1 MNLELHIISFDIP
14 YPANYGGVI
23 DVFYKIRALHKAGVA
38 IHLHCFEYK
47 GERAPELN
55 ALCKEVFY
63 YQRTSGLMP
72 NLSLIPYIV
81 ESRRSDQLIENLLKD
96 NHPILFE
103 GLHTCYLLSDKR
115 LANRVKIYR
124 ESNIEHHYYYHLFKA
139 EPSLGTRAFFLAESL
154 KLKLFQRQLK
164 HASFMLTVSEKD
176 TRYLQKHFPGKQ
188 VVYLPSFHREDT
200 VNTIPGNG
208 SYALYQGKLSVPEN
222 TRAAEYLIQSVWNET
237 MPELVIAG
245 LNPPSNLIR
254 MAGKSGN
261 IRLVS
266 NPTDDAMYELIRNAQ
281 VNILVTFQ
289 ATGLKLKLLNAL
301 FNGRFCLVNP
311 EMVAGTS
318 LSGLCSVVSTPVEF
332 QNSIHELFRC
342 TFTQEMVDER
352 EKVLQNQYSNQKNC
366 KLLLDL
372 LTLS

>member
-23 DVFYKIRALHKAGVA
+23 DVFYKIRALHTAGVA

-47 GERAPELN
+47 REQAPELN
-55 ALCKEVFY
+55 TLCKEVIY
-63 YQRTSGLMP
+63 YKRASGLKP
-72 NLSLIPYIV
+72 NLSHTPYIV

-96 NHPILFE
+96 NHPIIFE

-115 LANRVKIYR
+115 LTNRIKIYR
-124 ESNIEHHYYYHLFKA
+124 ESNIEHHYYFHLFRA
-139 EPSLGTRAFFLAESL
+139 EPNLGTRLFFLTESL

-188 VVYLPSFHREDT
+188 VVYLPSFHREDA
-200 VNTIPGNG
+200 VNALPGKG
-208 SYALYQGKLSVPEN
+208 SFALYQGNLSVPEN
-222 TRAAEYLIQSVWNET
+222 TRAAEFLIQSVWQDS
-237 MPELVIAG
+237 MPELVVAG
-245 LNPPSNLIR
+245 LNPPSSLIR
-254 MAGKSGN
+254 LAGERKN

-266 NPTDDAMYELIRNAQ
+266 NPTDNEMYDFIRNAQ
-281 VNILVTFQ
+281 VNIMVTFQ

-301 FNGRFCLVNP
+301 FNGRFSLVNP

-318 LSGLCSVVSTPVEF
+318 LAGLCSVVAEPAAFREQIQKLF
-332 QNSIHELFRC
+332 SIS
-342 TFTQEMVDER
+342 FTQEMVDER
-352 EKVLQNQYSNQKNC
+352 EKILQIRYSNQKNC